1 MKCLILNYRKG
12 SFVFNMREGLTRSNA
27 YSHGF
32 QIRFFYEGTYILR
45 FLARFR
51 CKVNAV
57 VASHVS
63 HNENAHL
70 SFEEQFH
77 GLFKFGNVLK
87 LLRKI
92 DKSLS
97 SNIYGRKRI
106 LCLRNK
112 RFLKKKFISL

>member
-32 QIRFFYEGTYILR
+32 EIRCFYESIYILS
-45 FLARFR
+45 FLARFH
-51 CKVNAV
+51 CKLNAV

-77 GLFKFGNVLK
+77 GLFKFENPLK

-97 SNIYGRKRI
+97 SNIYGRREYYVCETKA
-106 LCLRNK
+106 
-112 RFLKKKFISL
+112 F